1 MTFKAWWASLAA
13 LGPPAMF
20 LITAADTAIL
30 PTAQAVDL
38 LILAQAAA
46 APERW
51 LELGLFAVSGSTF
64 GAMALYA
71 LARKGGGWA
80 LGRTFKPERIESV
93 RVQLR
98 KYDAWALAVPT
109 LLPIPFS
116 PMKLFIASAGA
127 LGVSPLKAAVSVALA
142 RGVRYFTLI
151 LLGAWLGDDAWRLIK
166 ENIGVA
172 LLVCAAAG
180 GAYWLWQASKKRRAA
195 AADVS
200 ESSAG

>member
-1 MTFKAWWASLAA
+1 MKLSAWWASLAA

-20 LITAADTAIL
+20 VITVADTAFL

-51 LELGLFAVSGSTF
+51 LELGLFAVTGSTA
-64 GAMALYA
+64 GAMILYG

-93 RVQLR
+93 RVKLR

-109 LLPIPFS
+109 ALPVPLS
-116 PMKLFIASAGA
+116 PMKLFIASAGV
-127 LGVSPLKAAVSVALA
+127 LGVNPVKTAVSIALA
-142 RGVRYFTLI
+142 RTVRYFGLI
-151 LLGAWLGDDAWRLIK
+151 LMGAWFGDDAWRLIK
-166 ENIGVA
+166 ENVGVA
-172 LLVCAAAG
+172 LLICAAAF
-180 GAYWLWQASKKRRAA
+180 GAYLLLQKKAETR
-195 AADVS
+195 VS
-200 ESSAG
+200 EPRA

>member
-1 MTFKAWWASLAA
+1 MNVNGWWASLAA

-20 LITAADTAIL
+20 VITIADTAFL

-51 LELGLFAVSGSTF
+51 LELGLFAVAGSTV
-64 GAMALYA
+64 GAMILYG

-80 LGRTFKPERIESV
+80 LGRTFKPERIENV
-93 RVQLR
+93 RVKLR

-109 LLPIPFS
+109 ALPVPLS

-127 LGVSPLKAAVSVALA
+127 LGVGPVKTAVSIALA
-142 RGVRYFTLI
+142 RTLRYFGLI
-151 LLGAWLGDDAWRLIK
+151 GMGVWFGDDAWRLIQ
-166 ENIGVA
+166 ENV
-172 LLVCAAAG
+172 AAAVLICVAG
-180 GAYWLWQASKKRRAA
+180 VGVYLFWRMRKKQSLSEPRA
-195 AADVS
+195 
-200 ESSAG
+200 